1 MSSRLAAVSLLLLA
15 VPAFA
20 QPAAST
26 TPAAATAADDSAAI
40 APSALKLDVNMRA
53 WYVAPSG
60 DLQFPG
66 AGRDELTL
74 ESLNADSPRL
84 APYGQAVLTSDP
96 WMVSLSGFG
105 FSSERSATSTFT
117 ASVGPLAIAPGD
129 RLTTSL
135 EFQSAQALLGYR
147 LFAQSAPDW
156 LRLRALAGLTVH
168 SIDASI
174 ASGAVTVQADQLAL
188 EVTGGAMVS
197 VNFIPEL
204 DADLWLTAG
213 GGADS
218 LSFDLAT
225 AFTYR
230 PLPWLNIHAGYRF
243 MAVNIEDGS
252 GTQRFRWDG
261 SLAGLFFGLGVR
273 F

>member
-74 ESLNADSPRL
+74 ESLNADS
-84 APYGQAVLTSDP
+84 